1 MEMEWDASDSQLQST
16 TKTPK
21 TPKTNSDRRVSFDKS
36 YVTPA
41 ARKIDVKTKK
51 RRDRPSG
58 LSTRGRKKLRRV
70 GQLKVCVCHTLCLH
84 IGNACSNITY
94 FTINKRQNDSDYPDP
109 QDPKLD
115 EIKTDGEIQDD
126 DDDEPPGLLAPG
138 EESDSDD
145 EVWIFFLFMQS

>member
-1 MEMEWDASDSQLQST
+1 MCAIHV
-16 TKTPK
+16 
-21 TPKTNSDRRVSFDKS
+21 R
-36 YVTPA
+36 
-41 ARKIDVKTKK
+41 
-51 RRDRPSG
+51 
-58 LSTRGRKKLRRV
+58 
-70 GQLKVCVCHTLCLH
+70 LH

-115 EIKTDGEIQDD
+115 EIKRDGEIQDD